1 MAATRGGGRGS
12 RGSDEEGG
20 TRKHKR
26 RANAKEV
33 RTSPGTEGALTP
45 SSHTS
50 RTTFFPPSRLPSSS
64 SRPPPLPAPTSGDL
78 PLLDLLLQTDRAV
91 RPQVYTSGL
100 PLSTA
105 CDSRECP
112 PVARSLDLKPRT
124 PRCRPLAARRPLA
137 RRRPLL
143 VALSHVV
150 ALSSSP
156 SRVSSPSLSR
166 GLAVALSRL
175 VALHLRPQQ
184 SRATPGIHLESAAL
198 NRVR

>member
-1 MAATRGGGRGS
+1 MVAATRGGGGGS
-12 RGSDEEGG
+12 RGSGEEGG
-20 TRKHKR
+20 RKDEH
-26 RANAKEV
+26 RANAEEV

-91 RPQVYTSGL
+91 QPQVYTSGL

-124 PRCRPLAARRPLA
+124 PRCRPLAARRPLLLVA
-137 RRRPLL
+137 PLLVVALLL
-143 VALSHVV
+143 VALSRVV
-150 ALSSSP
+150 AFSCVVTV
-156 SRVSSPSLSR
+156 SRVVVVSR
-166 GLAVALSRL
+166 VAVLRL
-175 VALHLRPQQ
+175 QPQQ
-184 SRATPGIHLESAAL
+184 SRATPGLHLGSAAL
-198 NRVR
+198 DRVR

>member
-1 MAATRGGGRGS
+1 MVAATRGGGGGS
-12 RGSDEEGG
+12 RGSGEGG
-20 TRKHKR
+20 GRKDER
-26 RANAKEV
+26 RANAEEV
-33 RTSPGTEGALTP
+33 RSSPGTEGALTP

-124 PRCRPLAARRPLA
+124 PRCCHLS
-137 RRRPLL
+137 LL
-143 VALSHVV
+143 VALLRVIALLHLV
-150 ALSSSP
+150 ALS
-156 SRVSSPSLSR
+156 RVPALSR
-166 GLAVALSRL
+166 GLAIALSRV
-175 VALHLRPQQ
+175 VALRLRPQQ